1 MNISTPTVSQIPSLR
16 NLWKEAFGDS
26 DAFLDIFFKTAF
38 HPKRCRCIS
47 KNDNVLAALYWFD
60 CEHNGNSIAYIYAVA
75 TAVSHR
81 GKGLCHQLMADTH
94 HHLAEQ
100 GYESTILVPGNPELF
115 HFYEKIGYRTCTCIR
130 KFECEANAEELL
142 LLPVTKEEYANLRK
156 ILLPPNS
163 IIQEK
168 ENLDF
173 LSTQSSFYIGHGIL
187 FTVCQQDDTLSVI
200 ELLGDVSKAPSI
212 VHTLGY
218 KKGTFRTPGQSTPF
232 TMYYPLQ
239 DRSIPPSYFAFAFD

>member
-1 MNISTPTVSQIPSLR
+1 MNISTPLVSQIPSLR

-38 HPKRCRCIS
+38 HPKRCRCITE
-47 KNDNVLAALYWFD
+47 NDDVLAALYWFD
-60 CEHNGNSIAYIYAVA
+60 CELNEHSIAYIYAVA
-75 TAVSHR
+75 TTISHR
-81 GKGLCHQLMADTH
+81 GKGLCQQLMADTH
-94 HHLAEQ
+94 QHLAEQ
-100 GYESTILVPGNPELF
+100 GYESTILVPGNPGLF
-115 HFYEKIGYRTCTCIR
+115 DFYKKIGYQPCTTIR
-130 KFECEANAEELL
+130 KFECEANTEELL
-142 LLPVTKEEYANLRK
+142 LLPVTKEEYASLRK
-156 ILLPPNS
+156 SLLPPNS

-168 ENLDF
+168 ENLNFLDTQADF
-173 LSTQSSFYIGHGIL
+173 YMGPGIL
-187 FTVCQQDDTLSVI
+187 FAVCQQENTLSVI

-239 DRSIPPSYFAFAFD
+239 DRSISPSYFAFAFD

>member
-1 MNISTPTVSQIPSLR
+1 MNISTPIVSQIPSLR

-26 DAFLDIFFKTAF
+26 DAFLDTFFKTAL
-38 HPKRCRCIS
+38 HPKRCRCITE
-47 KNDNVLAALYWFD
+47 NDDVLAALYWFD
-60 CEHNGNSIAYIYAVA
+60 CQHNDHSIAYIYAVA

-94 HHLAEQ
+94 HHLTEQ

-115 HFYEKIGYRTCTCIR
+115 HFYEKIGYQTCTTIR

-142 LLPVTKEEYANLRK
+142 LLPVTKEEYAGLRK

-173 LSTQSSFYIGHGIL
+173 LSTQSNFYIGPGIL
-187 FTVCQQDDTLSVI
+187 FTVCQQEDMLSVI

-218 KKGTFRTPGQSTPF
+218 KKGTFRTPGKSTPF

-239 DRSIPPSYFAFAFD
+239 NRSTPPSYFAFAFD